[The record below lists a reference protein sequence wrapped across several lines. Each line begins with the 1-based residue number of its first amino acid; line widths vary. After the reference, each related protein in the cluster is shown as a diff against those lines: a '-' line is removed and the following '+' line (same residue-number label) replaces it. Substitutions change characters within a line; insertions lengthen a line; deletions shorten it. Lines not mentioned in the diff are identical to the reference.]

1 MFLVSLR
8 FLSTIHVKWFSMGCL
23 NYIIYI
29 IQKDGK
35 MDATEEIDDK
45 RALDFFSRAMSES
58 RRYVCFSIFVHKYL
72 IYTKNIG
79 I

>member
-1 MFLVSLR
+1 
-8 FLSTIHVKWFSMGCL
+8 
-23 NYIIYI
+23 
-29 IQKDGK
+29 

-58 RRYVCFSIFVHKYL
+58 RRYNVCFSIFVYKYL

>member
-8 FLSTIHVKWFSMGCL
+8 FLSKIHVKWFSMGCL
-23 NYIIYI
+23 NTLYTLYMH

-58 RRYVCFSIFVHKYL
+58 RRYVCFSIFVHK
-72 IYTKNIG
+72 
-79 I
+79 

>member
-1 MFLVSLR
+1 MF
-8 FLSTIHVKWFSMGCL
+8 K
-23 NYIIYI
+23 YIIYI

-58 RRYVCFSIFVHKYL
+58 RRYVCFSIFVYKYL
-72 IYTKNIG
+72 IYTKVLEFDIYRFCTE
-79 I
+79 IL

>member
-1 MFLVSLR
+1 MF
-8 FLSTIHVKWFSMGCL
+8 K
-23 NYIIYI
+23 YIIYI

-58 RRYVCFSIFVHKYL
+58 RRYNVCFSIFVYKYL

>member
-1 MFLVSLR
+1 MF
-8 FLSTIHVKWFSMGCL
+8 K
-23 NYIIYI
+23 YI

-58 RRYVCFSIFVHKYL
+58 RRYVCFSIFVYKYL
-72 IYTKNIG
+72 IYTKSIG

>member
-1 MFLVSLR
+1 MKCFGFYDVFFKYNTCKMVFNGMF
-8 FLSTIHVKWFSMGCL
+8 K
-23 NYIIYI
+23 YI

-58 RRYVCFSIFVHKYL
+58 RRYVCFSIFVYKYL
-72 IYTKNIG
+72 IYTKSIG

>member
-1 MFLVSLR
+1 MVFNGMF
-8 FLSTIHVKWFSMGCL
+8 K
-23 NYIIYI
+23 YI

-45 RALDFFSRAMSES
+45 RALDFFSRAMTES
-58 RRYVCFSIFVHKYL
+58 RRYVCFSIFVYKYL
-72 IYTKNIG
+72 IYTDTENIG